1 MKRGR
6 IAPFFIIE
14 SMVQLCTEYS
24 RKGDAIMARIDIRDL
39 DDETLKQL
47 DEQCQRYGIGNRS
60 DYIRMLI
67 KLDIMTHIVDIINH
81 QEDKPNVRKRTTGKD
96 A

>member
-1 MKRGR
+1 
-6 IAPFFIIE
+6 
-14 SMVQLCTEYS
+14 MVQLCTDIN

-39 DDETLKQL
+39 DDETLRQL
-47 DEQCQRYGIGNRS
+47 DEQCQKYGINSRS

-67 KLDIMTHIVDIINH
+67 KLDIMTNIVQIINE
-81 QEDKPNVRKRTTGKD
+81 QEDKSSGRKRTTGKD

>member
-1 MKRGR
+1 M
-6 IAPFFIIE
+6 P
-14 SMVQLCTEYS
+14 
-24 RKGDAIMARIDIRDL
+24 RIDIRDL

-47 DEQCQRYGIGNRS
+47 DEQCQRYGINSRS

-67 KLDIMTHIVDIINH
+67 KLDIMTHIVDIIKQ
-81 QEDKPNVRKRTTGKD
+81 QEDKSSGRKRTTGKD